1 MNEIIQINNK
11 GKKQYPKT
19 VFDAVMDK
27 NGVTLT
33 GGLMFIN
40 KMLENIKITEE
51 TGFYICDENGYYP
64 FSLNDAGGISI
75 NDIDKI
81 NPVAIS
87 RILNYKV
94 NLLIIGNSFSVDA
107 LAYLPAI
114 CKSLAVNITV
124 GVMYIPGAP
133 LSTHVDNWNST
144 GAYTYYE
151 AHDGIWKDSGSL
163 QIKNVLTKE
172 NWNVVVWH
180 QESSKSGKY
189 ETISSDLDTLIK
201 NTKESLPGASIGWLM
216 TPAWGTFNS
225 GFGSEYEDQD
235 AMYNA
240 IVEVGKKVISEKGLD
255 FIIPECTAIQ
265 NARKTTLDQ
274 YGKDL
279 FASAVDR
286 HLEDG
291 IGRLIAGYSVFIAIL
306 SNFLKKELSVEF
318 LPEYDINVTTTNG
331 SEYFVPQTSSFTKVT
346 QEMAD
351 LGLKCAI
358 AAHFKPYEL
367 TDNIE

>member
-1 MNEIIQINNK
+1 MNEIIQIKNK
-11 GKKQYPKT
+11 GNKQYPKT

-27 NGVTLT
+27 DGTTLT
-33 GGLMFIN
+33 GALMFIN
-40 KMLENIKITEE
+40 KMFESIKITEE

-64 FSLNDAGGISI
+64 FSLNNVGGISI
-75 NDIDKI
+75 KEIDKI
-81 NPVAIS
+81 SPEVIS
-87 RILNYKV
+87 KILNYQV

-114 CKSLAVNITV
+114 CKSLGIEITI
-124 GVMYIPGAP
+124 GLMYIGGAP
-133 LSTHVDNWNST
+133 LSTHVSNWNGS
-144 GAYTYYE
+144 GAYTYFE
-151 AHDGIWKDSGSL
+151 THGGVWKDSGSL
-163 QIKNVLTKE
+163 QIKNVLNKE

-189 ETISSDLDTLIK
+189 DTISSDLDTLIQY
-201 NTKESLPGASIGWLM
+201 TKESIPGASIGWLM

-225 GFGSEYEDQD
+225 GFGSDYEDQD

-240 IVEVGKKVISEKGLD
+240 IVEVGKKVLSEKNVD

-279 FASAVDR
+279 FASASDR

-306 SNFLKKELSVEF
+306 SNFLKKELSAEF
-318 LPEYDINVTTTNG
+318 LPEYNVNVTTSNG
-331 SEYFVPQTSSFTKVT
+331 TEHYVPQTAGFTKVT

-358 AAHFKPYEL
+358 AAHLKPYEI